1 MNAIVPTAAPLSYG
15 DLERLADS
23 IAKSGLFGIKTKDQA
38 VALMMIA
45 HAEGRHPALAARDYD
60 IVNGRPTK
68 KAEAMMRDFIQAGGK
83 VEWHKL
89 TDEMADATFT
99 HPQTGS
105 VRIDWD
111 MKRAQTAFGKKD
123 MYSKFPRQ
131 MLRSRVVSEG
141 IRTLWPLATSGMY
154 VEEEIGNLPPPH
166 NGPTLDAEAAVPER
180 DYVADSSP
188 GRLNAAPLRATAPS
202 PPPASLRAV
211 AATVTQ
217 ERKAAPTPKTTAE
230 RAWNRLR
237 RTHSIL
243 DALEVALREA
253 QSAEEVDWFVCC
265 GEVMQ
270 AKEMYTD
277 EQKTKLEGLITKAL
291 AKWWHTPPDATD
303 ADDGEVEIAGEEK
316 VMAGD

>member
-141 IRTLWPLATSGMY
+141 IRTLWPLATSGMD

-166 NGPTLDAEAAVPER
+166 NGPTIEAE
-180 DYVADSSP
+180 
-188 GRLNAAPLRATAPS
+188 APS

-217 ERKAAPTPKTTAE
+217 ERKVAPTPKTTAE

-270 AKEMYTD
+270 AKESYTG
-277 EQKTKLEGLITKAL
+277 EKKTKLETLISAAL
-291 AKWWHTPPDATD
+291 AKWWHTPPDAAETP
-303 ADDGEVEIAGEEK
+303 DDLHIEGEHLLAAG
-316 VMAGD
+316 